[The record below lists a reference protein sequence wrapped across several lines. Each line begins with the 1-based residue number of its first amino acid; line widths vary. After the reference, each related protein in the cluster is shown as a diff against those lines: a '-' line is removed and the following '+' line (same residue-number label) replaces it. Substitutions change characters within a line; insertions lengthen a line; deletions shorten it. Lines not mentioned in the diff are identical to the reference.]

1 MRSTP
6 FSTLLSY
13 TVLAALVTALA
24 ACGPGGPKPE
34 TPDTGGGGT
43 SGSTGGGIT
52 LVAGSAALSGRA
64 DGQGSDARFNTPRGI
79 AIDSSG
85 NLFVADT
92 LNYAI
97 RKITPDGTVSTFA
110 GTLGL
115 QLSVGSGDGN
125 GSRARFFQP
134 TALAIDAANNLF
146 VTDGYAI
153 RKITPAADVSTLA
166 TMPSGSLGSNI
177 QFQPA
182 GIGVD
187 GFDNLYVTTSVD
199 LHRLTAASN
208 YRTPVTLETGLAFD
222 YALPPDTLAPRG
234 VVVDASNVTWLADL
248 GNTISRVPPNSNVPL
263 RFAGT
268 QGSRG
273 SADGVGANASFN
285 QVVALTVDRNGNLYA
300 TDALNFTVRKI
311 TSNAVTSTVAGRA
324 GTDRYSTG
332 SLPGTLTT
340 MRGIT
345 NDGNGNLYVTEG
357 NAVVKI
363 TLP

>member
-6 FSTLLSY
+6 FRTLLSS
-13 TVLAALVTALA
+13 TVLAALVTTLA

-34 TPDTGGGGT
+34 TPDTGGGA
-43 SGSTGGGIT
+43 SGSTSGGIS
-52 LVAGSAALSGRA
+52 LVAGNAALSGRA
-64 DGQGSDARFNTPRGI
+64 DAQGSDARFNTPRGI

-85 NLFVADT
+85 NLFVADS

-115 QLSVGSGDGN
+115 QLAVGTGDGN
-125 GSRARFFQP
+125 GSHARFFQP
-134 TALAIDAANNLF
+134 TAIAIDGANNLF

-153 RKITPAADVSTLA
+153 RKITPAAEVSTLA
-166 TMPSGSLGSNI
+166 TLASGSLGANV

-199 LHRLTAASN
+199 LRRLTAASN
-208 YRTPVTLETGLAFD
+208 YRSSVTLETGLAFD
-222 YALPPDTLAPRG
+222 YGLAPDTLAPRG
-234 VVVDASNVTWLADL
+234 VVVDGSNVTWLADL
-248 GNTISRVPPNSNVPL
+248 GNTISRVPNNSNVPL

-268 QGSRG
+268 QGTRG
-273 SADGVGANASFN
+273 SADGVGANASFG

-300 TDALNFTVRKI
+300 ADAANFTVRKI
-311 TSNAVTSTVAGRA
+311 TSNAVTSTVAGRT
-324 GTDRYSTG
+324 GNNNFSTG
-332 SLPGTLTT
+332 GLPGTLTT

-363 TLP
+363 TLQ